1 MRNSFADSLKSF
13 RTARGLSQQQL
24 AELLYV
30 DRSTVANWESGRR
43 VPNALQITNIASA
56 LGIDVGTLMNSAST
70 VSKAPPPPSPSIIVI
85 EDEDIVLKG
94 EVIDIKRTFPAAVVN
109 GFTTASEALEFAKNN
124 TVDIA
129 FSDIE
134 IGRDNGLELCKKL
147 ISINPRINVI
157 FLTAFPGYSFDAWDT
172 GASGFIL
179 KPVTEEELCNQITK
193 LRFPV
198 RGL

>member
-1 MRNSFADSLKSF
+1 MSNSFADSLKSF

-70 VSKAPPPPSPSIIVI
+70 VNKAPPPLSPSIIVI
-85 EDEDIVLKG
+85 DDEDIVLKG